1 MKKSMTLAVAA
12 MTVLVLCLAGCGGGG
27 TQQNPGGGAKG
38 TIQGSA
44 K

>member
-1 MKKSMTLAVAA
+1 MTKTAALKVAVVA
-12 MTVLVLCLAGCGGGG
+12 VLVLGLAGCGGGG
-27 TQQNPGGGAKG
+27 TQQNPGGSSG